1 MQANI
6 TTDDEERG
14 RGCDKGRAGSMD
26 SEKVST
32 GGTHDTGH
40 VMDHFYR
47 PTLIECIVG
56 FMERYN

>member
-1 MQANI
+1 
-6 TTDDEERG
+6 
-14 RGCDKGRAGSMD
+14 MD

-47 PTLIECIVG
+47 PTLIERIVG
-56 FMERYN
+56 FTERYN

>member
-14 RGCDKGRAGSMD
+14 RGFDKGRAGSMD

-47 PTLIECIVG
+47 PTLIERIVG
-56 FMERYN
+56 FTERYN